1 MKKVI
6 SFFIVLAVMFTVNAQ
21 ELYHVVILATGGT
34 IAGAAPTEVQ
44 SGYQSGQVG
53 VEILIAAVPQ
63 LTEIAIVTGEQ
74 ISNIGSQDMS
84 DEVWLKLAKRCN
96 ELLAQ
101 DDVDGIVITH
111 GTDTMEE
118 TAYFL
123 NLVIKSK
130 KPVVLTCSMRPST
143 ALSADGPLNIF
154 NAVAVAGSKESWIV
168 VCCCK

>member
-1 MKKVI
+1 MKKLLSV
-6 SFFIVLAVMFTVNAQ
+6 SLLLLLVVTLNAQ
-21 ELYHVVILATGGT
+21 DLPHVVILATGGT

-53 VEILIAAVPQ
+53 VEILINAVPQ
-63 LTEIAIVTGEQ
+63 LKEIAIVSGEQ

-111 GTDTMEE
+111 
-118 TAYFL
+118 
-123 NLVIKSK
+123 
-130 KPVVLTCSMRPST
+130 
-143 ALSADGPLNIF
+143 
-154 NAVAVAGSKESWIV
+154 
-168 VCCCK
+168 